1 MRKALLLIFYLFFAK
16 NLFSG
21 ELLWNAYGHYEFDKV
36 FNLSE
41 NKQIYF
47 FNNRLVTTTS
57 IGHNSSG
64 GCKGHI
70 LYENNVDKGG
80 FFVCESI
87 DTDGEKFFTEFSATR
102 GEKEA
107 YGLQKFKIIAGTGKW
122 EELIGQSCIGAW
134 SQIRPLDKELKNAS
148 FLWNGK
154 CEVPDKTLNRVKNY
168 KKPQ

>member
-1 MRKALLLIFYLFFAK
+1 IKNIIKRSRLIIFIYILLYKYSYGGKMRKVLLLLFYLFFAK

-36 FNLSE
+36 FNLSQ

-70 LYENNVDKGG
+70 LYENNIDK
-80 FFVCESI
+80 
-87 DTDGEKFFTEFSATR
+87 
-102 GEKEA
+102 
-107 YGLQKFKIIAGTGKW
+107 
-122 EELIGQSCIGAW
+122 
-134 SQIRPLDKELKNAS
+134 
-148 FLWNGK
+148 
-154 CEVPDKTLNRVKNY
+154 
-168 KKPQ
+168 

>member
-80 FFVCESI
+80 FLFVSQLRLM
-87 DTDGEKFFTEFSATR
+87 EKSFSQNFQQPE
-102 GEKEA
+102 EKKKHMDYKSLKSSQVLEN
-107 YGLQKFKIIAGTGKW
+107 
-122 EELIGQSCIGAW
+122 GQ
-134 SQIRPLDKELKNAS
+134 N
-148 FLWNGK
+148 
-154 CEVPDKTLNRVKNY
+154 
-168 KKPQ
+168 